1 MILSNRARRSWMLI
15 ACFLCVFLGAAM
27 AQAKD
32 AKSEAQETKK
42 FGISRV
48 VAEKLLEAYDL
59 LEGERYDDALAI
71 VDALAKR
78 RKLQPPEIA
87 QLHRFRAYIYVN
99 KGQNEK
105 ATGEFEKSLAL
116 QAMEPEAEQVMM
128 YSLAQI
134 YTELGQYDQ
143 ALALINRWFA
153 SVESPKADAYFLK
166 AMILVQQKNF
176 QDAAEPATKALALS
190 PKPKES
196 WLTLD
201 GVIQTQLK
209 NYDRVEQTLAQL
221 VELAPSKLQYW
232 TQLAAV
238 QQHLGHEQKALA
250 TLQLAYDA
258 GLLKGDKE
266 LRQLASLLF
275 LQQQPFECAKVIQ
288 KGIDSG
294 VVAANVDSFRLVANC
309 LIAARE
315 SEKALSPLARAA
327 ELAPEGD
334 LYLLLGQLHLQRDRF
349 EPAIEAIEK
358 GLKKVK
364 PAQRGSAHLLLGI
377 AQLGEERFAE
387 AEQSFKIAAEDAKVG
402 GAAMSYLKFLETKQ
416 VAQQL
421 PASGSAT
428 GG

>member
-1 MILSNRARRSWMLI
+1 MLI
-15 ACFLCVFLGAAM
+15 ACLLSVFLGAATV
-27 AQAKD
+27 QAKD
-32 AKSEAQETKK
+32 TKSEAQETKK
-42 FGISRV
+42 FGISRA

-59 LEGERYDDALAI
+59 LEAERYDDALAI

-176 QDAAEPATKALALS
+176 QDAAEPAAKALALS

-250 TLQLAYDA
+250 TMQLAYDA

-349 EPAIEAIEK
+349 EPAIDAIEK

-377 AQLGEERFAE
+377 AQLGDERFAE
-387 AEQSFKIAAEDAKVG
+387 AEQSFKIAAEDVKVG
-402 GAAMSYLKFLETKQ
+402 GAATSYLKFLETRQ
-416 VAQQL
+416 VAQQR
-421 PASGSAT
+421 PVSGSAT